1 MVQQITYT
9 QAQFI
14 VSKANLFAALGI
26 PPDAALISVVYDA
39 NAGNLIV
46 TAQQQQSTTGTP

>member
-1 MVQQITYT
+1 MVQQVVYT

-26 PPDAALISVVYDA
+26 PPDAALISVQYDNNA
-39 NAGNLIV
+39 NMLTV
-46 TAQQQQSTTGTP
+46 TAQQQVSTSGTP